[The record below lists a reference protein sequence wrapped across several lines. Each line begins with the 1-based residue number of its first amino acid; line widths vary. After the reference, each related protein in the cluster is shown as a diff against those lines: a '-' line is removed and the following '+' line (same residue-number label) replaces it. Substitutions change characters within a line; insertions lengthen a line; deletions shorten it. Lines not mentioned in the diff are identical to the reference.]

1 MFEKTLVSDI
11 VKTGTPAFVM
21 TVFENVSYA
30 VLENL
35 VALVDVSAQAG
46 LGVAKKINMRC
57 IQYNA

>member
-1 MFEKTLVSDI
+1 
-11 VKTGTPAFVM
+11 M

-46 LGVAKKINMRC
+46 LGVAKK
-57 IQYNA
+57 